1 MEVTLILP
9 LPLMLQGLV
18 KRLNAFACFH
28 IILVGPVWS
37 ELPCVDVLIPY
48 FLGFSYPSYYF
59 VLMIGP
65 A

>member
-9 LPLMLQGLV
+9 LPLMLQDSV

-28 IILVGPVWS
+28 SILLGPVRS
-37 ELPCVDVLIPY
+37 ELPRVAVLIPY
-48 FLGFSYPSYYF
+48 FLGFSYLSYYF